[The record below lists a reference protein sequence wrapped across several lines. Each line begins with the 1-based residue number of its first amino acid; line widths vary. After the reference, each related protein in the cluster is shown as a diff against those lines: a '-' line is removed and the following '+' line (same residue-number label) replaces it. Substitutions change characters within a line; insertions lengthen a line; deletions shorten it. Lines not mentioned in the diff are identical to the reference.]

1 MEKIKKKLKRIQL
14 SLMFAAIVFLI
25 FLVTMS
31 IVFIGI
37 L

>member
-31 IVFIGI
+31 MCLLVF